1 MERLSNFGLGSL
13 FFEEKLM
20 DNILHLET
28 GILQVNTYIIVLNE
42 KEAAVIDPGG
52 NADEITALLKKHNLD
67 LKAVVLTHSHFD
79 HIGGADGLLKAF
91 PQCKFYAHKAEA
103 AYLGDNL
110 KQKQCSAFGGGGF
123 DFYIMQSLPES
134 VRGPD
139 VLLEGGE
146 TLFEDSL
153 NFKGGFAVLHTPG
166 HSAGSICL
174 YCAAAGLL
182 ISGDTMFAGSC
193 GRTDLTG
200 GSEKEMKESLKRL
213 STLPKATQ
221 VLPGHGGT
229 TTIADFPFGYF
240 A

>member
-1 MERLSNFGLGSL
+1 
-13 FFEEKLM
+13 M

-52 NADEITALLKKHNLD
+52 NADEIIALLKKHNLD
-67 LKAVVLTHSHFD
+67 LRSVVLTHSHFD
-79 HIGGADGLLKAF
+79 HIGGVDELLKAF
-91 PQCKFYAHKAEA
+91 PQCKFYTHKAEA
-103 AYLGDNL
+103 AYLGGNL

-123 DFYIMQSLPES
+123 GFYIMQSLPES
-134 VRGPD
+134 VREPD

-146 TLFEDSL
+146 TLFEDSE
-153 NFKGGFAVLHTPG
+153 NFAGGFKVLHTPG

-193 GRTDLTG
+193 GRTDLKG
-200 GSEKEMKESLKRL
+200 GSPEAMKSSLKSL
-213 STLPKATQ
+213 SVLPPETV
-221 VLPGHGGT
+221 VLPGHGGS
-229 TTIADFPFGYF
+229 TTIADFPFEYF